1 MHEAASPV
9 VPVRQQVAV
18 ANDNE
23 DAIAAAAAAEQTIV
37 RRSASYT
44 GHTGIKK
51 NPTVLF
57 LDRRN
62 KRNKNSEET
71 TGTG

>member
-1 MHEAASPV
+1 M

-51 NPTVLF
+51 NRPCFFSTDEIKEIKTVKKQQEPVDCSLW
-57 LDRRN
+57 
-62 KRNKNSEET
+62 
-71 TGTG
+71 

>member
-1 MHEAASPV
+1 M

-37 RRSASYT
+37 R
-44 GHTGIKK
+44 
-51 NPTVLF
+51 
-57 LDRRN
+57 
-62 KRNKNSEET
+62 
-71 TGTG
+71 

>member
-1 MHEAASPV
+1 V

-51 NPTVLF
+51 NRPCFFST
-57 LDRRN
+57 DEI
-62 KRNKNSEET
+62 RNKNSEET